1 MNRITAMVEITNPTK
16 YNDAQV
22 PSAPDSLVG
31 PALSI
36 MRAIRTQRVLAPARM
51 IDDYAFT
58 LESPMHLYLRAFRSY
73 PSGG

>member
-22 PSAPDSLVG
+22 PSAPDSLVD

-36 MRAIRTQRVLAPARM
+36 MRAINSYELRFNYGGRVV
-51 IDDYAFT
+51 YALHKIT
-58 LESPMHLYLRAFRSY
+58 
-73 PSGG
+73 